1 LHRAIFES
9 FDKRRQGW
17 ALALDHPQTIY
28 SAGHLDEVIPVLQT
42 AEEAAQCGKWV
53 AIALSYDAAPAFDPA
68 LIARRTDSLPLVWV
82 AIYDRVTS
90 LIEEPPAPYLTTGWE
105 PQITR
110 DEYARAIHR
119 LRDYI
124 AAGDA
129 YQVNYTFPLTSH
141 FKGDSRDWYRE
152 LGAAQGA
159 GYSAFIDL
167 GRYQLLSFSP
177 ELFFERHKDRV
188 TTRPMKGTIAR
199 GRWMEE
205 DRERA
210 QELAESPKNR
220 AENLMIVD
228 LLRNDL
234 GRVAVA
240 GTVRVPE
247 LFTVERYETL
257 WQMTSGIEAQCRP
270 GTSLTDLLR
279 ALFPCGSITGAPKVR
294 AVQIIRELEPAAR
307 GFYTGA
313 IGLLRP
319 GGDCVFNVAIR
330 TILLDTLTGTATF
343 GVGGGITW
351 DSTVAGEYDEC
362 LLKASF
368 LNVRRPEFEL
378 LETMLLDEGTYF
390 LLDRHLA
397 RARLSA
403 DYFGFAWDESAA
415 RDALDRVRT
424 ECGAGQWKVRALF
437 DKKGRVRIEVESLT
451 ASEPKKY
458 RVAFAAEPIET
469 NNPFLYHKTTH
480 REVYENA
487 RRSRP
492 DCDEAILWNE
502 RGEVTESVFGN
513 VVLVDREGKWTPP
526 RSAGLFAGTFRNELI
541 ANGELR
547 ERVITRE
554 ELLRVRSFYLINS
567 VRRWMPAIFVD

>member
-1 LHRAIFES
+1 M
-9 FDKRRQGW
+9 
-17 ALALDHPQTIY
+17 ALDHPQTVY
-28 SAGHLDEVIPVLQT
+28 SAEHLDEIIPVLQT
-42 AEEAAQCGKWV
+42 AEEAAQRGNWV
-53 AIALSYDAAPAFDPA
+53 AIVLSYNAAPAFDSA
-68 LIARRTDSLPLVWV
+68 LVSHRTDSHPLVWV
-82 AIYDRVTS
+82 AIYDRMTNFKED
-90 LIEEPPAPYLTTGWE
+90 LPAPYRAPAPYWATGWE
-105 PQITR
+105 PQISR

-124 AAGDA
+124 AAGDV
-129 YQVNYTFPLTSH
+129 YQVNYTFPLTCH
-141 FKGDSRDWYRE
+141 FKGDSWSWYRE
-152 LGAAQGA
+152 LCTAQGA

-167 GRYQLLSFSP
+167 GRYHLLSLSP

-205 DRERA
+205 DRDRA
-210 QELAESPKNR
+210 QELADSAKNR

-234 GRVAVA
+234 GRIAVP

-270 GTSLTDLLR
+270 GTSLIDLLR

-313 IGLLRP
+313 IGFLSP

-330 TILLDTLTGTATF
+330 TIVLDTLTGTATF

-351 DSTVAGEYDEC
+351 DSTAAGEYDEC

-368 LNVRRPEFEL
+368 LNRHRPEFEV
-378 LETMLLDEGTYF
+378 LETMLLDEGEYF

-397 RARLSA
+397 RAGVSA
-403 DYFGFAWDESAA
+403 DYFGFTWDESATRA
-415 RDALDRVRT
+415 SLDRVLH

-437 DKKGRVRIEVESLT
+437 DKKGRVRIEVERLF

-480 REVYENA
+480 REVYEKA
-487 RRSRP
+487 RRARP
-492 DCDEAILWNE
+492 DCDEVILWNE
-502 RGEVTESVFGN
+502 RGEVTESIFGN

-526 RSAGLFAGTFRNELI
+526 RSAGLLAGTFRDELI

-547 ERVITRE
+547 ERAITRE
-554 ELLRVRSFYLINS
+554 ELHRAPSFYLINS